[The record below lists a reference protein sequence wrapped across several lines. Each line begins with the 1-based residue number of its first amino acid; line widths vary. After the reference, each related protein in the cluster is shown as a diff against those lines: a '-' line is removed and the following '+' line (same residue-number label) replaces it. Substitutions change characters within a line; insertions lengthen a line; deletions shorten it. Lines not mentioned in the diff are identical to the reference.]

1 MKIELSHD
9 TLAKTV
15 YERASASDRMRL
27 HVLSL
32 VRVKYQLHNSKDKNT
47 LLTSSDVKAIL
58 PYEAE
63 LNLTP
68 EEKTFLDESKT
79 KVRREANKNLWIFI
93 ISAGIGTFI
102 VVGTLLWFLN
112 YFVTNNNKLEE
123 SNKLYQESEWALEEA
138 NKDLASKLAE
148 LKTKD
153 SMHTVLLEEI
163 GKGEQI
169 INMTNRELQEA
180 LTELKVANEALAAS
194 KKALEQERD
203 KLKQDKQGLR
213 EELTKQVKIANEVY
227 RTRAKLSAIEK
238 SQKLSQRAHNIL
250 QDKSLSDKDY
260 QEAFQL
266 ARYAWGLSKNNSQ
279 AMDVLNTIGNEKLN
293 RSNGGFLGSERPK
306 NTYTHSTIEQII
318 QKVDARHNYG
328 KLSENEVNRLLR

>member
-27 HVLSL
+27 RVLNL
-32 VRVKYQLHNSKDKNT
+32 IRVKYQLYEVDHV
-47 LLTSSDVKAIL
+47 LLTSEEVKAVA
-58 PYEAE
+58 PFEDE
-63 LNLTP
+63 LSLTP
-68 EEKTFLDESKT
+68 EEQTFLRNSKI
-79 KVRREANKNLWIFI
+79 RANRNLIIFI
-93 ISAGIGTFI
+93 VGSGIATFV
-102 VVGTLLWFLN
+102 VVGTLLWFLS
-112 YFVTNNNKLEE
+112 YFVANNNKLEE

-180 LTELKVANEALAAS
+180 LTELKIANEALAAS

-203 KLKQDKQGLR
+203 KLKQDKEGLR

-238 SQKLSQRAHNIL
+238 SQKLSQRAHKIL
-250 QDKSLSDKDY
+250 QDKSLSENDY
-260 QEAFQL
+260 KEAFQL